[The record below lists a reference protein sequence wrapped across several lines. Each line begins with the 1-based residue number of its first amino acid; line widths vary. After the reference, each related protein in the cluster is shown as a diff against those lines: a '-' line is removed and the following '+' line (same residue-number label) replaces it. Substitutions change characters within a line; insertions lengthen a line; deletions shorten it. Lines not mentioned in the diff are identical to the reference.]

1 MIQRSEV
8 LTAAGLIIIGYAI
21 VLITA
26 SPLANAPVVDSW
38 LYARVVRDFTNS
50 GNIRFPGFSQAM
62 PFAQILYGALWAKL
76 FGMGDRSLDLSV
88 ASLGTAG
95 AIFLYLL
102 MRRSGADHYN
112 SLFALALLVFNPCY
126 LFLSFSFMTEIPFL
140 TALLAA
146 LLAAATAIQTNK
158 PVLHWL
164 AAFLIVVAFFVRP
177 FALAAIPACALALTI
192 DDATRETGLPPIGS
206 ILRSLAPY
214 LLSLLA
220 CFLSS
225 FLLTRLQATPFL
237 LTRHVHNL
245 LLVFTPPLFTV
256 YLRAGLFEPLFYLGL
271 VLAPLAIPVALT
283 LRPGRSLAISGLL
296 FAIGA
301 LIISR
306 RDSLSFPQLTCHGGW
321 MRALELRPPTEFAWN
336 PGFQW
341 FILAIGSLGA
351 AGLIESAVS
360 LRGRINAAALVLIA
374 TSAIYWCVMIP
385 LWLFNDRYQLPLI
398 PAAALI
404 LALAPFRLRP
414 SLRVAALTSLAV
426 LGLFSLSGVRD
437 YQRALHLVLDAVF
450 ALERQGV
457 TRANIDAGYPLNG
470 ADLYPF
476 DSDPA
481 LDPELN
487 DVPMVT
493 SLGYRDFIIAA
504 QPLPGTEIIRRIA
517 APGLF
522 GLSSRTIYV
531 LHRIN

>member
-1 MIQRSEV
+1 LIPRSEV
-8 LTAAGLIIIGYAI
+8 VIAAGLIIVGYTI
-21 VLITA
+21 VLVAA

-38 LYARVVRDFTNS
+38 IYARVVRDFINS
-50 GNIRFPGFSQAM
+50 GTIRFPGFSQVM
-62 PFAQILYGALWAKL
+62 PFAQVLYGAVWAKL
-76 FGMGDRSLDLSV
+76 FGLGDRSLDLSV
-88 ASLGTAG
+88 ASLGAAG

-102 MRRSGADHYN
+102 MRRSGADHSN
-112 SLFALALLVFNPCY
+112 SLLALALLVFNPCY

-140 TALLAA
+140 AALLAA

-158 PVLHWL
+158 PALHWL
-164 AAFLIVVAFFVRP
+164 AACLIVVAFFVRP
-177 FALAAIPACALALTI
+177 FALAAIPACALALAIDGATRDTSPRTI
-192 DDATRETGLPPIGS
+192 DS
-206 ILRSLAPY
+206 ILRSVAPY

-220 CFLSS
+220 CSLTS
-225 FLLTRLQATPFL
+225 LLITRLQATPFVL
-237 LTRHVHNL
+237 ARHVHDL
-245 LLVFTPPLFTV
+245 AHVFRPSLFMV
-256 YLRAGLFEPLFYLGL
+256 YLRAGLLEPLFYLGL

-283 LRPGRSLAISGLL
+283 LRPRRSLAISGLL

-301 LIISR
+301 LIISG
-306 RDSLSFPQLTCHGGW
+306 RDSVGFPQLTCHGGW
-321 MRALELRPPTEFAWN
+321 IRALELRPPTEFVWN
-336 PGFQW
+336 PALQW

-351 AGLIESAVS
+351 AGLIESTVN
-360 LRGRINAAALVLIA
+360 LRARFNAPALLLIA
-374 TSAIYWCVMIP
+374 TSAIYWCAMIP

-414 SLRVAALTSLAV
+414 SLRIAAFTALAI
-426 LGLFSLSGVRD
+426 LGLFSLAGVRD
-437 YQRALHLVLDAVF
+437 YQRGLQMVLDAVF
-450 ALERQGV
+450 DLEKQGV

-487 DVPMVT
+487 DVAMVT

-504 QPLPGTEIIRRIA
+504 RPLPGTEIIRRIT

-522 GLSSRTIYV
+522 GLASRTIYV
-531 LHRIN
+531 LHRID